1 MLLVLV
7 RAAVQRAGGAR
18 LLPALRA
25 LGDCEPRLT
34 LLVAALS
41 IAAGLLPAIFA
52 LLTGALVG
60 ALPHAVGAGLGSAG
74 GHHALATL
82 LAIGALLLGG
92 DLLAAAQNVA
102 ASLLGAR
109 FTWDMRARALA
120 AMARPTGIAHLEDPA
135 LREKLT
141 LVLDGMRW
149 DAGELV
155 SGGAV
160 VLTRLA
166 QGLAAAALVATF
178 SWWAALLL
186 ASVWL
191 GAWASAVR
199 VVTGGLFDQLAA
211 LRRSWYLRDVATRP
225 QEAKEV
231 RLFGMHPW
239 LLERYT
245 AAWRAATTTLWQA
258 GHSDR
263 RAAAAWLVVVTA
275 AHALVF
281 IVVAL
286 AAASH
291 LTVSGV
297 AVLVQAILAMA
308 ALGEIGGETWIEN
321 GLRVV
326 APVLALEH
334 TLAAQRPSPVGLSSE
349 RSTPGSLA
357 GRSTGMAADLPV
369 HAIRFEG
376 VRFRYAGRAD
386 EALAGFDLEIP
397 AGRSLA
403 IVGDNGAGKTTLVKL
418 LCRLYDPDEGHIT
431 VDGRDLRTIEP
442 FSWRQRVSAVFQDFV
457 RYELSAADN
466 VGFGAPR
473 RRHDKDALRRAA
485 ARAGALDLIDSL
497 PRGWETILSPR
508 YEGGVDLSGG
518 QWQRIA
524 LARALVAVEAG
535 ARVLILDEPTAALDV
550 RAEAELFNRFLSI
563 TQGLT
568 TILVS
573 HRFSTVRRADRIVV
587 LDGGRVVEQG
597 THDELLVA
605 GGRYARMFLLQA
617 GRFNP
622 AATKMGGEANA

>member
-1 MLLVLV
+1 MLRALV
-7 RAAVQRAGGAR
+7 RAAEQRAGGAR

-25 LGDCEPRLT
+25 LGACEPRLT
-34 LLVAALS
+34 LLVGALS
-41 IAAGLLPAIFA
+41 VAAGLLPVIFA
-52 LLTGALVG
+52 LLTGTLVG
-60 ALPHAVGAGLGSAG
+60 AVPHAVGAGLGSAA
-74 GHHALATL
+74 GHRALAAL

-92 DLLAAAQNVA
+92 NLLAAAQRVA
-102 ASLLGAR
+102 ASHLAAR
-109 FTWDMRARALA
+109 FSRDMRARALA

-141 LVLDGMRW
+141 LVIDGMRW

-155 SGGAV
+155 TGGAV
-160 VLTRLA
+160 VLTRFA
-166 QGLAAAALVATF
+166 QGLAATVLVATF

-225 QEAKEV
+225 REAKEV
-231 RLFGMHPW
+231 RLFGLHPW

-245 AAWRAATTTLWQA
+245 AVWRAATTTLWQA
-258 GHSDR
+258 GRSDR
-263 RAAAAWLVVVTA
+263 RAAAVWLVVVTT
-275 AHALVF
+275 AHALILV
-281 IVVAL
+281 VVARV
-286 AAASH
+286 AASH
-291 LTVSGV
+291 LAVGSV

-308 ALGEIGGETWIEN
+308 ALGEIGAETWVEN
-321 GLRVV
+321 GLRVI
-326 APVLALEH
+326 APVLALEES
-334 TLAAQRPSPVGLSSE
+334 LAEQRPSLGGSPPNRAAAGTTAVGD
-349 RSTPGSLA
+349 A
-357 GRSTGMAADLPV
+357 GMAADLPAQ
-369 HAIRFEG
+369 AIRFVG

-386 EALAGFDLEIP
+386 DALAGLDLEIP

-418 LCRLYDPDEGHIT
+418 LVRLYDPDEGHIM
-431 VDGRDLRTIEP
+431 VDGRDLRTIDP
-442 FSWRQRVSAVFQDFV
+442 LSWRQRVAAVFQDFV

-473 RRHDKDALRRAA
+473 RQHDRDALRRAA
-485 ARAGALDLIDSL
+485 ARAGALDLIESL
-497 PRGWETILSPR
+497 PRGWETILSPH

-524 LARALVAVEAG
+524 LARALFAVEAD

-550 RAEAELFNRFLSI
+550 RAEAELFERFLSI
-563 TQGLT
+563 THGLT

-587 LDGGRVVEQG
+587 LDGGRIVEQG
-597 THDELLVA
+597 THDELLGA
-605 GGRYARMFLLQA
+605 GGRYAHMFLLQA
-617 GRFNP
+617 GRFNR
-622 AATKMGGEANA
+622 AAAKMGGADNA

>member
-1 MLLVLV
+1 MLRALV
-7 RAAVQRAGGAR
+7 RAVVQRAGGAR

-25 LGDCEPRLT
+25 LGACDPGLT
-34 LLVAALS
+34 LLVGALS

-60 ALPHAVGAGLGSAG
+60 ALPHATGSGIGSAG
-74 GHHALATL
+74 GHRALAAL

-92 DLLAAAQNVA
+92 NLLAAAQRVA
-102 ASLLGAR
+102 ASHLAAR
-109 FTWDMRARALA
+109 FTRDMKARALA

-155 SGGAV
+155 TGGVV
-160 VLTRLA
+160 VLTRFA
-166 QGLAAAALVATF
+166 QGLAAAVLVATF
-178 SWWAALLL
+178 HWWAALLL

-199 VVTGGLFDQLAA
+199 VITGGLFDQLAA
-211 LRRSWYLRDVATRP
+211 LRRSWYLRDVAMRP
-225 QEAKEV
+225 REAKEV
-231 RLFGMHPW
+231 RLFGLHPW

-245 AAWRAATTTLWQA
+245 AVWRAATTTLWQA
-258 GHSDR
+258 GHNDR
-263 RAAAAWLVVVTA
+263 RAAAIWLVVVTA
-275 AHALVF
+275 AHALIFV
-281 IVVAL
+281 VVAR

-291 LTVSGV
+291 LAVGSV

-308 ALGEIGGETWIEN
+308 ALGEIGAETWVEN
-321 GLRVV
+321 GLRVI

-334 TLAAQRPSPVGLSSE
+334 ALAAQGPAPDGPPPEHSMA
-349 RSTPGSLA
+349 GSLD
-357 GRSTGMAADLPV
+357 GGGGGMAAGLPAQ
-369 HAIRFEG
+369 AIRFEG
-376 VRFRYAGRAD
+376 VRFRYAGRGD
-386 EALAGFDLEIP
+386 DALAGLDLEIP

-418 LCRLYDPDEGHIT
+418 LVRLYDPDEGHIT
-431 VDGRDLRTIEP
+431 VDGRDLRTIDP
-442 FSWRQRVSAVFQDFV
+442 LSWRQRAAAVFQDFV

-473 RRHDKDALRRAA
+473 RQHDREALGRAA
-485 ARAGALDLIDSL
+485 ARAGALDLIESL
-497 PRGWETILSPR
+497 PKGWETILSPG

-524 LARALVAVEAG
+524 LARALFAVEAG

-550 RAEAELFNRFLSI
+550 RAEAELFERFLSI
-563 TQGLT
+563 THGLT

-587 LDGGRVVEQG
+587 LDRGRVVEQG

-605 GGRYARMFLLQA
+605 GGRYAHMFLLQA
-617 GRFNP
+617 GRFSR
-622 AATKMGGEANA
+622 AAARMGGADNA

>member
-1 MLLVLV
+1 
-7 RAAVQRAGGAR
+7 
-18 LLPALRA
+18 
-25 LGDCEPRLT
+25 
-34 LLVAALS
+34 
-41 IAAGLLPAIFA
+41 
-52 LLTGALVG
+52 
-60 ALPHAVGAGLGSAG
+60 
-74 GHHALATL
+74 
-82 LAIGALLLGG
+82 
-92 DLLAAAQNVA
+92 
-102 ASLLGAR
+102 
-109 FTWDMRARALA
+109 MRARALA
-120 AMARPTGIAHLEDPA
+120 ALARPTGIAHLEDPA
-135 LREKLT
+135 LRETLT

-155 SGGAV
+155 TGGAV

-178 SWWAALLL
+178 NWWAALLL

-211 LRRSWYLRDVATRP
+211 LHRSWYLRDVATRP
-225 QEAKEV
+225 REAKEV
-231 RLFGMHPW
+231 RLFGLHPW

-245 AAWRAATTTLWQA
+245 AAWRAATTSLWLA
-258 GHSDR
+258 GRGDR
-263 RAAAAWLVVVTA
+263 RAAAVWLIVVTA
-275 AHALVF
+275 AHALIFV
-281 IVVAL
+281 VVAR
-286 AAASH
+286 AAGH
-291 LTVSGV
+291 LPLGRV

-326 APVLALEH
+326 APVLALEQS
-334 TLAAQRPSPVGLSSE
+334 LAAQSYTTSGPSSE
-349 RSTPGSLA
+349 IAIPGSVA
-357 GRSTGMAADLPV
+357 GRSTGMAADLPIQ
-369 HAIRFEG
+369 AIRFER

-386 EALAGFDLEIP
+386 DALAGLDLMIP

-418 LCRLYDPDEGHIT
+418 LARLYDPDEGHIT
-431 VDGRDLRTIEP
+431 FDGRDLRTIEP
-442 FSWRQRVSAVFQDFV
+442 RAWRQCVAAVFQDFV

-466 VGFGAPR
+466 VGFGAPCR
-473 RRHDKDALRRAA
+473 QHDRDALGRAA
-485 ARAGALDLIDSL
+485 ARAGALDLIESL
-497 PRGWETILSPR
+497 PRGWDTILSPR

-524 LARALVAVEAG
+524 LARALFAVEAG

-550 RAEAELFNRFLSI
+550 RAEAELFDRFLSI

-597 THDELLVA
+597 THDELVAA
-605 GGRYARMFLLQA
+605 GGRYARMFALQA
-617 GRFNP
+617 DRFSP
-622 AATKMGGEANA
+622 AAAGTGGNGHA